1 MGVTFSCPLADMD
14 DLESRFEAALVRSI
28 SFDDGD
34 IRFNGQDLENSAMK
48 SYGSGKIIFEGSL
61 SFKGRELETL
71 FSFKTPTADAEN
83 DMFLS
88 SPTVKNGDNGDQLPR
103 FDHLSENKLD
113 SSTLKPETHR
123 YQAAL
128 KLQKVYKSFRTR
140 RKLADCAVLV
150 EQRWSKLLDFAELK
164 RSSISFFDIERP
176 ETAFSRWSRARTR
189 AAKVGKGLSKDKKAR
204 KLALQH
210 WLEAIDPRHR
220 YGHNLQFYYA
230 KWLHCESKQ
239 PFFYWLDIGDGKEVN
254 SERCPRSK
262 LHQQCIKYL
271 GSSERQAYE
280 VTVENGR
287 LVYKQ
292 SEKPLDTTGGPID
305 AKWIFVLSTSKTL
318 YVGQKCKGK
327 FQHSSFLAGGA
338 TLSAGRL
345 VVQDGILKAVWP
357 HSGHYLPTEENFE
370 EFVSYLKEHNVDL
383 TNVQKSPTEEEEEA
397 LFNIERR
404 SSIPLRADLSEDVE
418 GLAQENSGSRE
429 QNSNSAA
436 NCEPASLKSSRH
448 EFGSNIAKLDIPKR
462 ADMFDIFKTEAFLPS
477 LRGQPS
483 SSLLEPPESSSEDGY
498 ETAEE
503 SFLTEEDFMVSKLN
517 LFGEDEED
525 EKPVPKEKIMKRI
538 DSHKTMNSYQLAQHL
553 SSKWSSGA
561 GPRIGCMRDYPSEL
575 QFRVLEQAN
584 LSPRSRHANA
594 SPHTTNRLSPSP
606 LSKETTTGRSPLAA
620 DKMS

>member
-230 KWLHCESKQ
+230 KWLHCE
-239 PFFYWLDIGDGKEVN
+239 I
-254 SERCPRSK
+254 
-262 LHQQCIKYL
+262 
-271 GSSERQAYE
+271 
-280 VTVENGR
+280 
-287 LVYKQ
+287 
-292 SEKPLDTTGGPID
+292 
-305 AKWIFVLSTSKTL
+305 
-318 YVGQKCKGK
+318 
-327 FQHSSFLAGGA
+327 
-338 TLSAGRL
+338 
-345 VVQDGILKAVWP
+345 WP